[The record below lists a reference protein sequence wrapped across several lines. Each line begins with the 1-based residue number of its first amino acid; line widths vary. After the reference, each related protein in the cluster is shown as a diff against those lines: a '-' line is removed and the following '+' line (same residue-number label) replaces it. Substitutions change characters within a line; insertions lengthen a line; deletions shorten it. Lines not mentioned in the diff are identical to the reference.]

1 MLFPRVQLFATCLVD
16 ALFPGVGGAVV
27 STLTRAG
34 VEVTFPPDQTCC
46 GQPAFNAGYWDE
58 ARRMA
63 RHTIEVFLAE
73 PDPVVIPSGSCAQMI
88 RHGYLELFADDPA
101 WLERAHA
108 LAAKTSELSEFLVD
122 RIGQADLGA
131 SAGGRVAYHRSCHL
145 LRGLGVDRQ
154 PQALLQAVEG
164 LEVHRLEPECCG
176 FGGVFAIEEPDLS
189 GAMLERKLAAIQ
201 SADVTAVV
209 GCDVSCLMQIEGGL
223 RKQGSGVRCMHLAQ
237 LIAGQE
243 PGLR

>member
-1 MLFPRVQLFATCLVD
+1 
-16 ALFPGVGGAVV
+16 
-27 STLTRAG
+27 
-34 VEVTFPPDQTCC
+34 
-46 GQPAFNAGYWDE
+46 
-58 ARRMA
+58 
-63 RHTIEVFLAE
+63 
-73 PDPVVIPSGSCAQMI
+73 
-88 RHGYLELFADDPA
+88 
-101 WLERAHA
+101 
-108 LAAKTSELSEFLVD
+108 
-122 RIGQADLGA
+122 LGA
-131 SAGGRVAYHRSCHL
+131 TVSARVAYHPSCHL
-145 LRGLGVDRQ
+145 LRGLGIDRQ

-176 FGGVFAIEEPDLS
+176 FGGVFAIDEPGLS

>member
-1 MLFPRVQLFATCLVD
+1 MLFPRVQLLATCLVD
-16 ALFPGVGGAVV
+16 ALFPGVGEAVV
-27 STLTRAG
+27 TTLTRAG

-46 GQPAFNAGYWDE
+46 GQPAFNAGFWDE

-101 WLERAHA
+101 WLERARA

-122 RIGQADLGA
+122 RIGRADLGA
-131 SAGGRVAYHRSCHL
+131 SVSARVAYHPSCHL

-176 FGGVFAIEEPDLS
+176 FGGVFAIDEPDLS

-223 RKQGSGVRCMHLAQ
+223 RKQGSGLRCLHLAQ